1 MSKPVV
7 VLNSGGFDSTVL
19 LHYVKEVEEDSL
31 VYSLFFEYGQRSMEQ
46 ERRCA
51 RKNSVDLDAQ

>member
-31 VYSLFFEYGQRSMEQ
+31 VYSLFLNTVTFHGTRKTL
-46 ERRCA
+46 CA
-51 RKNSVDLDAQ
+51 

>member
-46 ERRCA
+46 
-51 RKNSVDLDAQ
+51 